1 VSLSV
6 LKNPSVQVMS
16 LFNRDRVLVPLDFSD
31 EAFAAIAESLAFV
44 EGPSHLHVLH
54 VLQKLEVTE
63 PGMVWNTLDLQ
74 TRIQN
79 VETAFYHRCD
89 APVYRQINF
98 YVAIGD
104 AAAEI
109 IDYAAKQSI
118 SLIVIPSRG
127 RTGLSRFLLGS
138 VAERVVRFAHC
149 PVLVLRK

>member
-1 VSLSV
+1 
-6 LKNPSVQVMS
+6 MS

-31 EAFAAIAESLAFV
+31 EAFAAIAQSLDFV
-44 EGPSHLHVLH
+44 ADPTHLHILH

-74 TRIQN
+74 TRIHN
-79 VETAFYHRCD
+79 VETAFYQRCNEP
-89 APVYRQINF
+89 AYRQVHF
-98 YVAIGD
+98 HVAIGD

-109 IDYAAKQSI
+109 IDYAAKQAI